1 MFQGM
6 KGRHIHMFL
15 IRLQE
20 TKVIFIYFITI
31 QAFIF
36 TGQSYI
42 RCLYLRMVQ
51 IKTFYIH
58 LFMLMCH
65 DKTPPCFSASMIQ
78 TKSFIRSKATVKL
91 WFLNISSKV
100 DSNG

>member
-6 KGRHIHMFL
+6 KGRHIHMSL
-15 IRLQE
+15 ILLQE
-20 TKVIFIYFITI
+20 MKVISVHFIII
-31 QAFIF
+31 NSLIF
-36 TGQSYI
+36 NRQSYL

-51 IKTFYIH
+51 IIPFYIH
-58 LFMLMCH
+58 LFMLMGH

-78 TKSFIRSKATVKL
+78 TNSFIRSKATVKL

-100 DSNG
+100 GSNG